1 MINLTVVNLK
11 EIIKRLVKIIIAT
24 ILVAMIFY
32 FAQII
37 MGKVERISSNRNDS
51 KKYIKVMKSSLAL
64 FSFGDSDIK
73 PNKVK
78 NAKKIISSEIKL
90 LSNEETIMEQ
100 ENQEEVVEFESK
112 LVENNEEMSK
122 LTTNTLDEKNEQINN
137 IENEVNSN
145 ESEDIFNIPK
155 KAETKVNSD
164 KNKKDSFNTTYGSVK
179 IKNESKY
186 TLTED
191 ILKPDV
197 DYSNKKD
204 IVIFHTHTC
213 ESYTAT
219 DAEQYEPSGN
229 FRTIDLNHSVA
240 RVGSVLTEDLTKL
253 GYNVIHSTTY
263 HDYPAYT
270 GSYTRSMA
278 TVKNILQENN
288 NIENVIDLHRD
299 AIGSDSS
306 YGPTVQIGDERVAQ
320 LMFVIGT
327 NGGGLEH
334 SNWQQNLKLAVKV
347 QEKAE
352 EMYPDLFKPM
362 IVRNSRYNQNLAKG
376 ACIIEVGATGN
387 TLEECNASM
396 KYLASVISEVM
407 K

>member
-11 EIIKRLVKIIIAT
+11 EIIKKIVKIIIAT
-24 ILVAMIFY
+24 ILVAMIFNLLK
-32 FAQII
+32 ISI
-37 MGKVERISSNRNDS
+37 NRISKLGDS
-51 KKYIKVMKSSLAL
+51 KIVSKEYIKVMRSSLAL

-73 PNKVK
+73 LNKVT

-90 LSNEETIMEQ
+90 LSNEEAIMEQ
-100 ENQEEVVEFESK
+100 ENQEETVEFKSK
-112 LVENNEEMSK
+112 LVENNEEISTS
-122 LTTNTLDEKNEQINN
+122 TTSSEDTEKEESNN
-137 IENEVNSN
+137 VENETDSN
-145 ESEDIFNIPK
+145 EINNIPK
-155 KAETKVNSD
+155 KAETKINSD

-191 ILKPDV
+191 ILKPDI

-240 RVGSVLTEDLTKL
+240 RVGSVLTENLTKL

-278 TVKNILQENN
+278 TVKSILQENSS
-288 NIENVIDLHRD
+288 IENVIDLHRD

-334 SNWQQNLKLAVKV
+334 PNWEQNLKLAVKV